1 MATKMQDYT
10 NYIILF
16 AILIGVGFLYNR
28 YKNKSQRETSTENYN
43 AIRKYLL
50 NDVDDEVMEGK
61 LKKPI
66 MWIHIDYEYNAR
78 NWLSFGSRS
87 SLELNQPYLY
97 LTANSIIN
105 HCEKDFHICFID
117 DDAFYKL
124 LPKWNVDMKKIS
136 GIVKDNM
143 RNLAMTK
150 LLYTYGGFRVP
161 LSFVCMR
168 NLISLYKS
176 GTNRESAFI
185 CELVDRNITSTE
197 FNFYPS
203 IAFMGANKG
212 CIVLNDMADF
222 MQRTISKDYT
232 DQSKFLGDFDRWC
245 NTRVQR
251 GQLKLVE
258 GKLVGTKTMED
269 EQIIIDDLLSNDY
282 IDLYSNAYGI
292 YIPANEVLKRRNY
305 EWFSRMSPDQV
316 LESNIII
323 SKYILLAN
331 APDSPN
337 GVIEPM
343 KKKEDWV
350 SFWRVPSGAPVWGM
364 KPNDLGNN
372 VPKEKYPGQQ

>member
-1 MATKMQDYT
+1 LNQPY
-10 NYIILF
+10 
-16 AILIGVGFLYNR
+16 LYL
-28 YKNKSQRETSTENYN
+28 T
-43 AIRKYLL
+43 
-50 NDVDDEVMEGK
+50 

-97 LTANSIIN
+97 LTANSIIK

-124 LPKWNVDMKKIS
+124 LPGWNVDMSRIS
-136 GIVKDNM
+136 GIIKENM
-143 RNLAMTK
+143 RNLAMIK

-168 NLISLYKS
+168 NLIGLYKS
-176 GTNRESAFI
+176 GTNGDSAFI
-185 CELVDRNITSTE
+185 CELVDRNVTSAE

-203 IAFMGANKG
+203 IAFMGAKKG
-212 CIVLNDMADF
+212 CVVLNELIEF
-222 MQRTISKDYT
+222 MQRTISRDYT

-245 NTRVQR
+245 NARIQR
-251 GQLKLVE
+251 GQIKLVE
-258 GKLVGTKTMED
+258 GKLVGTKTMD
-269 EQIIIDDLLSNDY
+269 NEQIIIDDLLSNEY

-305 EWFSRMSPDQV
+305 EWFARMSPEQV
-316 LESNIII
+316 LQSTIII

-331 APDSPN
+331 APDAPA
-337 GVIEPM
+337 GVIEPL
-343 KKKEDWV
+343 KQKEDWV
-350 SFWRVPSGAPVWGM
+350 SFWRVPSGAPVWGLQ
-364 KPNDLGNN
+364 PIDLGNH
-372 VPKEKYPGQQ
+372 VPRETYPGQQ